1 MTTPD
6 TSNGSQDHGAAYLYR
21 RTGAS
26 WDQTR
31 YVKSSMVGTISSGD
45 WLGTA
50 VALDRNGGLVVGAAA
65 EDSGSTTASNELAPT
80 SGAFYSLR

>member
-1 MTTPD
+1 
-6 TSNGSQDHGAAYLYR
+6 
-21 RTGAS
+21 
-26 WDQTR
+26 
-31 YVKSSMVGTISSGD
+31 MVGTISSGD